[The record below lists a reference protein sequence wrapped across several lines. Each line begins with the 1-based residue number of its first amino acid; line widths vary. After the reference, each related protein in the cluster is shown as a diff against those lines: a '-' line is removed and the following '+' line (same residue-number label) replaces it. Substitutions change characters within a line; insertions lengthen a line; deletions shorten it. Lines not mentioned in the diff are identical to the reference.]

1 MSDPPSGIGILR
13 IGLRHVGL
21 LEFVQQDDLLWRAPL
36 LACLDEATRT
46 ELVGRAKARS
56 VESGK
61 EILAEDAQPAA
72 LHFLIEGSVVLSTGG
87 GSIDLATLSKGDF
100 FGLGAVFP
108 EALQAAAT
116 AAAGIARMALLPP
129 DPIVRLARAVPSFGR
144 LLARAAKERR
154 DRSKECSDFLD
165 RW

>member
-1 MSDPPSGIGILR
+1 MSNPPFGIGILR

-21 LEFVQQDDLLWRAPL
+21 LEFVQQDDLLWRSPL
-36 LACLDEATRT
+36 LACLDEAART
-46 ELVGRAKARS
+46 ELVGRAKVRS
-56 VESGK
+56 VENGE

-72 LHFLIEGSVVLSTGG
+72 VHFLVEGSVVLSTAG

-108 EALQAAAT
+108 EAPQAAAT
-116 AAAGIARMALLPP
+116 AAGGIAR
-129 DPIVRLARAVPSFGR
+129 V
-144 LLARAAKERR
+144 AKERR
-154 DRSKECSDFLD
+154 DRSHECSDFLD